1 MCKTSCFIL
10 ELNFCSSQILA
21 ILVFQN
27 SSQILALDYGIDH
40 MSLNEELYKSGA
52 LEALAYFDVF
62 DFPLSKQE
70 ILKYSRF
77 PNLCAL
83 DNELNALI
91 SDELIFE
98 VGGFF
103 SIRNEVSL
111 AKKRNESASRA
122 HQYHFQAQKKSKLI
136 SKFPYVRGVFISGSL
151 SKGVMHEDG
160 DIDFFIVTS
169 PNRLWVARTL
179 LILYKKV
186 FLLNSRKYFCINYLV
201 DKNSL
206 DIDQKNRFTAVELLS
221 LLPMVNEEMH
231 QNIIRSN
238 SWLEKYFSGHFHQNP
253 EIQPLNK
260 YRLKSFLEAVLNG
273 SLGNVLDDFFMNI
286 TLKRWRNKFGNM
298 PEKDFQIAL
307 KTTKQVSK
315 HHPSHFQKKVLKA
328 YEKRMELIRIKV
340 SNLPQTVS
348 ESA

>member
-1 MCKTSCFIL
+1 MN
-10 ELNFCSSQILA
+10 LNNQ
-21 ILVFQN
+21 
-27 SSQILALDYGIDH
+27 
-40 MSLNEELYKSGA
+40 LYNSGA

-62 DFPLSKQE
+62 DFPLTKQE
-70 ILKYSRF
+70 ILKYSRL
-77 PNLCAL
+77 PNLCTL

-91 SDELIFE
+91 NDELVFK
-98 VGGFF
+98 VGDFF
-103 SIRNEVSL
+103 AIRNDESL
-111 AKKRNESASRA
+111 AKKRIESASRA

-169 PNRLWVARTL
+169 PNRLWIARTL
-179 LILYKKV
+179 LILYKKI

-201 DKNSL
+201 DENSL
-206 DIDQKNRFTAVELLS
+206 DIEQKNRFTAVELLS

-231 QNIIRSN
+231 ENLITGNLWI
-238 SWLEKYFSGHFHQNP
+238 EKYFSGHFHQNP
-253 EIQPLNK
+253 EIQSLKK
-260 YRLKSFLEAVLNG
+260 YKFKSFIEAVLNG

-286 TLKRWRNKFGNM
+286 TLKRWRTKFGEM
-298 PEKDFQIAL
+298 SEKDFQIAL

-328 YEKRMELIRIKV
+328 FEKRMELIRIKV
-340 SNLPQTVS
+340 TNSSQTVS
-348 ESA
+348 ETA

>member
-1 MCKTSCFIL
+1 MK
-10 ELNFCSSQILA
+10 
-21 ILVFQN
+21 
-27 SSQILALDYGIDH
+27 
-40 MSLNEELYKSGA
+40 LNEQLYNSGA

-62 DFPLSKQE
+62 DFPLTKQE

-83 DNELNALI
+83 DNELSALI
-91 SDELIFE
+91 TDGLVFE
-98 VGGFF
+98 VGDFYA
-103 SIRNEVSL
+103 IRNEVSL

-136 SKFPYVRGVFISGSL
+136 SKFPFVRGVFISGSL

-160 DIDFFIVTS
+160 DIDFFIITR

-179 LILYKKV
+179 LILYKKI

-201 DKNSL
+201 DENSL
-206 DIDQKNRFTAVELLS
+206 DIEQKNRFTAVELLS
-221 LLPMVNEEMH
+221 LLPMINEEMH
-231 QNIIRSN
+231 HNLIRN
-238 SWLEKYFSGHFHQNP
+238 NTWVEKYFSGHYHQNL
-253 EIQPLNK
+253 EIEPLNSYPVK
-260 YRLKSFLEAVLNG
+260 TFLESVLKG
-273 SLGNVLDDFFMNI
+273 KLGNVLDDFFMNI
-286 TLKRWRNKFGNM
+286 TLKRWKTKFSDM

-315 HHPSHFQKKVLKA
+315 HHPSHFQKKVLAA
-328 YEKRMELIRIKV
+328 YEKRMELIRLKV
-340 SNLPQTVS
+340 ANLPQTVS